1 LTSRG
6 CEPQESSQ
14 PDRQT
19 NVKEGDPDT
28 PSIGLFAGDSTTAL
42 VCASGGEVYRDRRAV
57 LWGEKKKKE
66 KEKKE
71 EEESCDD
78 ATPTETAVISRNA
91 EEAASFVD
99 HRRVSRLIIT
109 TIVLPDG

>member
-42 VCASGGEVYRDRRAV
+42 VCASGGEVYRDRRAA
-57 LWGEKKKKE
+57 LWGKKKRERKKKKE
-66 KEKKE
+66 EGGGGKLRR
-71 EEESCDD
+71 CDAD
-78 ATPTETAVISRNA
+78 YRRYIVKRRGSDVINRDCRIA
-91 EEAASFVD
+91 ID
-99 HRRVSRLIIT
+99 YY
-109 TIVLPDG
+109 G

>member
-42 VCASGGEVYRDRRAV
+42 VCASGGEVYRDGRAV
-57 LWGEKKKKE
+57 LWGKKKKKKKKKKGEKKKRKNGGGRKGE
-66 KEKKE
+66 KR

-78 ATPTETAVISRNA
+78 ATPSIAVTS
-91 EEAASFVD
+91 
-99 HRRVSRLIIT
+99 
-109 TIVLPDG
+109 